1 MPITIELKARPCPGV
16 ERAIALAEDA
26 LRRGEPLYAY
36 GQLIHNRREVERLE
50 SLGLKRVNPEYLAE
64 KAKRRLYND
73 KYFLVRAHG
82 EQKDVLDRILAANMH
97 VVDATC
103 PIVRHSQQLVEQH
116 VREGWRIIIAG
127 DREHPEVVGLVTRS
141 DNQAVV
147 VSNAEEARKQDF
159 DERSLLLAQTTVD
172 PVVFAE
178 IRRVLSG
185 RLSGLKITDTTCRFL
200 KIRQSD
206 VSAFAREQDA
216 LVFVGGKNSSN
227 GKLLFHTAKAVNKN
241 SVLVEG
247 PEEIR
252 NGLLRDQ
259 IRVGISGGA
268 STPRW
273 QLEEMRL
280 FLENIKD
287 KKNPKGLI
295 NPKGL
300 KNKKGGPF
308 LWWMR
313 KNQNKPE

>member
-1 MPITIELKARPCPGV
+1 MPITIESKARPCPGV

-26 LRRGEPLYAY
+26 LRRGEALYTF

-50 SLGLKRVNPEYLAE
+50 SLGLKQVNPEYLGD

-82 EQKDVLDRILAANMH
+82 EQSDVLDRILAANMH

-103 PIVRHSQQLVEQH
+103 PIVRHSQELVENH

-127 DREHPEVVGLVTRS
+127 DREHPEVVGLAARS
-141 DNQAVV
+141 ENNAVV
-147 VSNAEEARKQDF
+147 ISSSEEARKQDF

-178 IRRVLSG
+178 IRHILSG
-185 RLSGLKITDTTCRFL
+185 RLSGLKIADTTCRFL

-206 VSAFAREQDA
+206 ITLFAKGQDA
-216 LVFVGGKNSSN
+216 LVFVVGKNSSN
-227 GKLLFHTAKAVNKN
+227 GKLLFQTVKGVNKR
-241 SVLVEG
+241 SILVEG
-247 PEEIR
+247 PDEIS
-252 NGLLRDQ
+252 NGLFRGE

-280 FLENIKD
+280 FLENHKD
-287 KKNPKGLI
+287 GK

-313 KNQNKPE
+313 KKQNKPE